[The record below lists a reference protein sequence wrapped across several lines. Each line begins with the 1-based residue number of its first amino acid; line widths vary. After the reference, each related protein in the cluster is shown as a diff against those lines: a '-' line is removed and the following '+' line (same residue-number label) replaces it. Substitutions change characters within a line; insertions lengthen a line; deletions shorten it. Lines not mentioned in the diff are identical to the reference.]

1 MTELAQADGDEH
13 GDAAAVA
20 SMKHLSPVSV
30 HSWRSYRRQSD
41 MQRMGPFRR
50 TGVLA
55 ALVGLMTAATA
66 FAADSGP
73 VRSVPTLDLERYAGT
88 WYEVARYPNR
98 FQKSCASNVTAEYVR
113 RPDGRITVINQCQRA
128 DGTTIRAEGT
138 ARKATSAG
146 PDSQLKVRF
155 APSWLSF
162 VPAVWG
168 NYWVIDL
175 AEDYSYALV
184 GDPSRDYLW
193 ILSRTPVL
201 SPDLLE
207 RARAA
212 AATNGFD
219 LNRLVPTRQIS

>member
-1 MTELAQADGDEH
+1 MT
-13 GDAAAVA
+13 
-20 SMKHLSPVSV
+20 
-30 HSWRSYRRQSD
+30 
-41 MQRMGPFRR
+41 
-50 TGVLA
+50 T
-55 ALVGLMTAATA
+55 ATA
-66 FAADSGP
+66 SAADSGP

-98 FQKSCASNVTAEYVR
+98 FQKSCAANVIAEYVR

-201 SPDLLE
+201 GTDLLQ

-212 AATNGFD
+212 AAANGFD
-219 LNRLVPTRQIS
+219 LNPLVSTRQTSP